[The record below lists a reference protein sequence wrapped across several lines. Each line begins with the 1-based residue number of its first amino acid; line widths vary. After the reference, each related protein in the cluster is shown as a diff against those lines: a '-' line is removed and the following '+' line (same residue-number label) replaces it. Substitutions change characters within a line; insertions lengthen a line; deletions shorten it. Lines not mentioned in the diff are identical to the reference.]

1 MITYVNTVLV
11 STKGAEL
18 AAKADVEKAFA
29 TKQEVLSNEA
39 IGKFVIMKMEG
50 NFGQLETADRYSAD
64 LVENEYVTKFR
75 IGIITNKYTT
85 VVDHKSGEVAYK
97 PIIKWSNNIKSADI
111 TSFVATKYPTAG
123 QTEDEVTLD
132 FSNLSKS
139 ALETEFGKGNRRIVV
154 RLTFK
159 DMPTRYRK
167 WTESYEYVTTPND
180 KAEDIAKAIVK
191 EINSQYK
198 RARVYAK
205 VDADNN
211 KKVILTAMPY
221 DDDDTNDSLNWANKV
236 RFSVNA
242 YYTDPTAPAF
252 ASKNK
257 YSINGLVIK
266 KVSGVWPTTSGKLVR
281 DRESQAMG
289 YQGIL
294 NRGECTWP
302 IIKPDMMT
310 DITKNYDG
318 ITIMFENHYHAADD
332 QIRRTKECVE
342 IYDVAG
348 SLTTSVERLSGSGKA
363 LENIQSFIS
372 KVAKVQA

>member
-11 STKGAEL
+11 STKGAGL
-18 AAKADVEKAFA
+18 AVKDDVEKIFN

-50 NFGQLETADRYSAD
+50 NFDQIPTADKYSAN
-64 LVENEYVTKFR
+64 LVDNEKVTKFR

-85 VVDHKSGEVAYK
+85 LVDHKSGAVAYK

-111 TSFVATKYPTAG
+111 TSFVATKYPTSG
-123 QTEDEVTLD
+123 QTEDTVTLD
-132 FSNLSKS
+132 FSNLTGS
-139 ALETEFGKGNRRIVV
+139 ALETEFGKGDRRIVV

-167 WTESYEYVTTPND
+167 WTESYEYVTVPND
-180 KAEDIAKAIVK
+180 TAITIAAAIVK
-191 EINSQYK
+191 QINTQYK

-205 VDADNN
+205 VDQENN

-221 DDDDTNDSLNWANKV
+221 DDDDANDSLNWANKV

-266 KVSGVWPTTSGKLVR
+266 KVPGVWPTTSGKLVR

-294 NRGECTWP
+294 NRGEGTWP

-348 SLTTSVERLSGSGKA
+348 SLGNSVTRTSQISSA
-363 LENIQSFIS
+363 LEIIKNFILS
-372 KVAKVQA
+372 VTKTQA

>member
-11 STKGAEL
+11 STKGAGL
-18 AAKADVEKAFA
+18 AVKDDVEKIFN

-50 NFGQLETADRYSAD
+50 NFDQIPTADKYSAN
-64 LVENEYVTKFR
+64 LVENEKVTKFR

-85 VVDHKSGEVAYK
+85 IVDHKSGAVAYK

-123 QTEDEVTLD
+123 QTEDTVTLD
-132 FSNLSKS
+132 FSNLTGS
-139 ALETEFGKGNRRIVV
+139 ALETEFGKGDRRIVV

-167 WTESYEYVTTPND
+167 WTESYEYITVPND
-180 KAEDIAKAIVK
+180 TAITIAAAIVK
-191 EINSQYK
+191 QINTQYK

-205 VDADNN
+205 VDQENN

-221 DDDDTNDSLNWANKV
+221 DDDDANDSLNWANKV

-266 KVSGVWPTTSGKLVR
+266 KVPGVQPTTSGKLVR

-294 NRGECTWP
+294 NRGEGTWP

-348 SLTTSVERLSGSGKA
+348 SLGTSVTRTSQ
-363 LENIQSFIS
+363 IQSLEIIKNFILS
-372 KVAKVQA
+372 VTKTQA